1 MQDEEMAQDEV
12 LGGSQ
17 QANSMAKKVQFN
29 TNRKRRAYLYE
40 FKPKK
45 ELRRNFNSARYILT
59 AVCLFLP

>member
-29 TNRKRRAYLYE
+29 G
-40 FKPKK
+40 KK
-45 ELRRNFNSARYILT
+45 GTIQHE
-59 AVCLFLP
+59 